1 MLSPSP
7 SSFRTGSSVLLV
19 IDLQQRLL
27 PAIHAGA
34 EVVANAVRLAE
45 AARLLDIPVLA
56 TEQNPAGLGPN
67 VAEITARA
75 GATLTKQFFD
85 ATREPAWSGFLPAG
99 RTDIVVAGC
108 EAHVCV
114 LQTVLGL
121 SRLGLPVRLVADA
134 VGSRRPSNRDAALHR
149 AERAGAEI
157 VTTEMVVFEWLE
169 TAEHPRFR
177 DVLALVR

>member
-1 MLSPSP
+1 M
-7 SSFRTGSSVLLV
+7 LLV
-19 IDLQQRLL
+19 IDLQQRLM

-56 TEQNPAGLGPN
+56 TEQNPAKLGPN
-67 VAEITARA
+67 VAEIGALART
-75 GATLTKQFFD
+75 TLAKQYFD
-85 ATREPAWSGFLPAG
+85 ATREAGWDAFLPAE
-99 RTDIVVAGC
+99 RPDIVVVGC

-121 SRLGLPVRLVADA
+121 RRLGLPVRLVADA

-149 AERAGAEI
+149 AERAGAEL
-157 VTTEMVVFEWLE
+157 VTTEMAIFEWLE
-169 TAEHPRFR
+169 TAHHPRFR
-177 DVLALVR
+177 DCLKLVR